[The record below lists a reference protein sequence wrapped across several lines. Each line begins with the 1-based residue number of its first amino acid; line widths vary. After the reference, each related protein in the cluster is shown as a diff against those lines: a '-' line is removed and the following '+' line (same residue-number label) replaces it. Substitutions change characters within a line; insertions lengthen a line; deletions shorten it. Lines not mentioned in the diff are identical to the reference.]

1 MTTEKLPLADITVLE
16 LGHIIAGP
24 FCTLTLADLGA
35 EVIKIENPNGGD
47 AVRDSS
53 PTGNSSFNYVNR
65 DKKSLTLNLKADRG
79 RAVFIDLVKKADV
92 IVENFGPGTTDRLN
106 IGYADLKEH
115 NEQLI
120 YCSIKGFN
128 PGPYEDYPA
137 LDPIAEALSG
147 LMSTTGNPGEP
158 PVRAGTSIA
167 DMAASLYGVIS
178 ILGALR
184 QRDTTTSGQLIT
196 VPLFE
201 SSVALMGYWL
211 AYTQAYDDIPDSLG
225 AGHPNWSPYDV
236 FQTKDEKWIF
246 VGPSSERQWKWLCT
260 ELDLPF
266 DEDERFA
273 SIKARRQNNDEL
285 VALLQDEFQQFDR
298 EEIVSRLR
306 DVNVPVA
313 PVQNLQDVVDDP
325 HLNMT
330 DALTE
335 INAVEGNET
344 TIRVPRF
351 PAQSTGFQRRKTR
364 DPPRLG
370 ENTVAI
376 LTEFGYSAEIIE
388 QLASDQII

>member
-1 MTTEKLPLADITVLE
+1 MTTEKLPLSDITVLE
-16 LGHIIAGP
+16 LGHIVAGP

-79 RAVFIDLVKKADV
+79 HAVFIDLVKQADV

-106 IGYADLKEH
+106 IGYTDLKEH

-137 LDPIAEALSG
+137 LDPVAEAMSG
-147 LMSTTGNPGEP
+147 LMSMTGNPGQP

-178 ILGALR
+178 ILGALL
-184 QRDTTTSGQLIT
+184 QRDTTASGQHIT

-201 SSVALMGYWL
+201 STVALMGYWL

-236 FQTKDEKWIF
+236 FQTQDEEWVF

-260 ELDLPF
+260 EFDLPF
-266 DEDERFA
+266 DDDDRFA
-273 SIKARRQNNDEL
+273 TIEARRQNDDEL
-285 VALLQDEFQQFDR
+285 VTLLQAEFQQFDR
-298 EEIVSRLR
+298 EELVSRLR

-313 PVQNLQDVVDDP
+313 PVQNLQEVVDDP

-335 INAVEGNET
+335 INTVEGNEKA
-344 TIRVPRF
+344 IQVPRF
-351 PAQSTGFQRRKTR
+351 PAQSTGFQQGKNR
-364 DPPRLG
+364 DPPQLG
-370 ENTVAI
+370 ENTIAI
-376 LTEFGYSAEIIE
+376 LTKFGYSAETIE